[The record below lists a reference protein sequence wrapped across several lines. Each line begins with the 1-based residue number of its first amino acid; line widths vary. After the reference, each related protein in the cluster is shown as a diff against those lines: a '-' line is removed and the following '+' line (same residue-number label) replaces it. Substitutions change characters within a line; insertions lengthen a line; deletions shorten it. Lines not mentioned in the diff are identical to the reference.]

1 LPNISKSILRLQET
15 LPKLGREKMENF
27 NAECK
32 AIKDMIDFE
41 MKTTEDYIS
50 NMNMKERL
58 EERHKG
64 LQVSFISITHLDKNY
79 SILILISIGEVR
91 RN

>member
-1 LPNISKSILRLQET
+1 
-15 LPKLGREKMENF
+15 MENF